1 MSVPTAISEMS
12 AQIIPLKVAQI
23 PGNPA
28 EFRQRSCSRFELR
41 LQLGP

>member
-12 AQIIPLKVAQI
+12 AQIIPLTVAQI

-28 EFRQRSCSRFELR
+28 EFRQRR
-41 LQLGP
+41 LFAF